1 MSGMTDVMSL
11 AQFQEELRHIARF
24 DVSDPVANPLSA
36 AVQQISDNPAL
47 AQARLLGRML
57 RALTYECGEFRRAEA
72 SAFDTATLRLLV
84 ALMKA
89 ARAGTYTRAEWVDA
103 VTAAES
109 ATSR

>member
-1 MSGMTDVMSL
+1 MSGMTEIISL
-11 AQFQEELRHIARF
+11 AQFQEELWHITRF
-24 DVSDPVANPLSA
+24 DVSEPVANPLSA
-36 AVQQISDNPAL
+36 AVQQITRNPAL

-57 RALTYECGEFRRAEA
+57 RALTDECGEFRRAEV

-103 VTAAES
+103 ITAADS